1 MQPSPVISLSPAPS
15 FTSYSSSRLAEIAA
29 RVVEEF
35 RAENHDYGGDGED
48 YGGADSFLTD
58 YEESLCENG
67 FHFRDK
73 LMIDEGK
80 STDKNGG
87 EDEEDKDDDDEE
99 DEEEFEFAVVGRDFI
114 PSPTPADEI
123 FYNGQI
129 RPCFPL
135 FNQDL
140 LLDGAE
146 DEKEAVG
153 FTHQKPTK
161 EVLQPSATAARRLP
175 LRKLFIEDRDPPSS
189 CSSSEA
195 DELDGVQPDS
205 YCVWNPK
212 MATAAAAA
220 EEGRCKKSSSTGS
233 CSSKRWRLRNLLHR
247 SNSDGKDS
255 FVFLSHSES
264 RNARKREGNTEKIE
278 KLSGVAPEIPKSAA
292 GKVAPEI
299 PKAAAGKV
307 APASAV
313 YVKNDGERR
322 RMSFLPY
329 RQDLVGFFSN
339 VNGLSRNLHPF

>member
-58 YEESLCENG
+58 YEEN
-67 FHFRDK
+67 
-73 LMIDEGK
+73 
-80 STDKNGG
+80 
-87 EDEEDKDDDDEE
+87 EEDKDDDDDEE

-114 PSPTPADEI
+114 SSPTPADEI

-264 RNARKREGNTEKIE
+264 RNARKREGNMEKIE

-299 PKAAAGKV
+299 PKAAAAGKV
-307 APASAV
+307 APATAV